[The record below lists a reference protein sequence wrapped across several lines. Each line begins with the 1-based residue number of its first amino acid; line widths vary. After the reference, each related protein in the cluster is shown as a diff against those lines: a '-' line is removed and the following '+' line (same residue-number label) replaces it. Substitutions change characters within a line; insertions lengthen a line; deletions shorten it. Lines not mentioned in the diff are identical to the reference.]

1 MQAAKSANL
10 NRIKM
15 LRELKKKLSKNKA
28 PAYIIIRIKILIAYY
43 KGIASDKITQCFDIT
58 KRTLKRVVK
67 QYEADGTVEDRPR
80 SGRPVRL
87 PPEQAAEL
95 KKMITEQ
102 KKRVW
107 TARHVYVLL
116 ASTFSIM
123 YSVKYLPEVLKSL
136 GLSFHKAVHF
146 LIRRNSEARREW
158 IQTKL
163 PELYKKLA
171 KEGWRI
177 FFQDEVGFQT
187 EGTLAH
193 TWGEKGAKIEV
204 ENYGRH
210 GRINLI
216 GAVELGTGVFYGV
229 MTKFKVTA
237 TRFRRFLCHLK
248 WETRTD
254 KILVIC
260 DNASFHKAKWLREWM
275 TQQTGWLRLEFL
287 PPYSPDLNP
296 IERLWHWWKQEFTH
310 NKCWDSQA
318 ALRKCLAQSL
328 TDLPKHTAAILGI
341 MRKEL
346 DRLKM
351 AFDLYETPFPFQEAE
366 STLGK
371 NLCPQTTVGLS

>member
-1 MQAAKSANL
+1 MRPTTHANL
-10 NRIKM
+10 NKTKA
-15 LRELKKKLSKNKA
+15 LRELKKKLSNKKA
-28 PAYIIIRIKILIAYY
+28 PVHIIIRIKILIAYY

-58 KRTLKRVVK
+58 KKTLKNVVK
-67 QYEADGTVEDRPR
+67 QYEADGSVEDRPR

-102 KKRVW
+102 KNRVW
-107 TARHVYVLL
+107 TARHVCVLL
-116 ASTFSIM
+116 ASTFLVM

-146 LIRRNSEARREW
+146 LIRRNSEKRREW

-163 PELYKKLA
+163 PELYEKLVKA
-171 KEGWRI
+171 GWRI

-187 EGTLAH
+187 EGTLAY
-193 TWGEKGAKIEV
+193 TWGERGEKIET

-210 GRINLI
+210 GRVNLI

-229 MTKFKVTA
+229 LTKFKVTA

-248 WETRTD
+248 RKMRTD
-254 KILVIC
+254 KILLIC
-260 DNASFHKAKWLREWM
+260 DNASFHKAKWLQEWAA
-275 TQQTGWLRLEFL
+275 QQVSWLRLEFL
-287 PPYSPDLNP
+287 SPYSPDFNP
-296 IERLWHWWKQEFTH
+296 IERLWRWWKQEFTH
-310 NKCWDSQA
+310 NKCWGSQA

-328 TDLPKHTAAILGI
+328 IDLPKHTAAILGI

-346 DRLKM
+346 VRLKT
-351 AFDLYETPFPFQEAE
+351 AFEHYETPFPFQEAE
-366 STLGK
+366 NMLGK
-371 NLCPQTTVGLS
+371 NFSG